1 MATPVVAGGLE
12 ATGPP
17 RPTLGPTTEPTLL
30 GPTTEPQEAGLQPA
44 GGPSQVDVL
53 GHGAAFIITE
63 INEAG
68 PRRRRSYSRFP
79 ADDDRSSK
87 IRPIRTAHKSV
98 EWLDDSLRPTAL
110 VPVYRA
116 TLYVL
121 HL

>member
-1 MATPVVAGGLE
+1 
-12 ATGPP
+12 
-17 RPTLGPTTEPTLL
+17 
-30 GPTTEPQEAGLQPA
+30 
-44 GGPSQVDVL
+44 VL
-53 GHGAAFIITE
+53 GHGDAFIITEINGDAFIITE